1 MLTLFEI
8 AALLLVLSGAFSWFN
23 HAYVKL
29 PHTIGLL
36 LMALLASFA
45 LMALQALFPALG
57 LTETIQSAIGQID
70 FNITVMN
77 GMLAFLLFAG
87 ALHVD
92 MKFLKSEK
100 WAIASMATIG
110 VLLSTFI
117 VGTGFYWLAH
127 ALGVEIPYAWAIVFG
142 SLISPTDPVA
152 VLSILK
158 TVNMPHSLEAKIAG
172 ESLFNDGVGVVVFAI
187 AVAVAVGTTGSGHGL
202 EHAAAEVVHAV
213 GGAADGGHSGGHGG
227 GVDAMSIAKLFFV
240 EAGGGVLLGAFTGWL
255 AYKMMSSIDEHSI
268 EILITL
274 GIVAG
279 TYAAAQRLHLSG
291 PIAVVITGLMVGNKG
306 AELAMSERTKTHLFG
321 FWEMIDE
328 ILNSV
333 LFLLIGLEILVL
345 GISPKFGLIMLL
357 CIPLVLLARFAAV
370 SVPMRFLGM
379 FKDFTK
385 GAIPVLTWGGV
396 RGGISVALA
405 LSLPPV
411 EYKPVILAATYGV
424 VVFSIIVQGLTVKRV
439 VKARVDPDLL

>member
-8 AALLLVLSGAFSWFN
+8 GSALLVLSAAFAWFN
-23 HAYVKL
+23 HAYLKL

-36 LMALLASFA
+36 LMALLASFV
-45 LMALQALFPALG
+45 LMGLEVVFPALG
-57 LTETIQSAIGQID
+57 LTDTVSSAIGQID
-70 FNITVMN
+70 FNVTVMN

-92 MKFLKSEK
+92 MSFLKSEK
-100 WAIASMATIG
+100 WAIGSMATIG
-110 VLLSTFI
+110 VLMSTFI
-117 VGTGFYWLAH
+117 VGTGFYWLVN
-127 ALGVEIPYAWAIVFG
+127 ALGVDMPYTWAIVFG
-142 SLISPTDPVA
+142 ALISPTDPVA

-158 TVNMPHSLEAKIAG
+158 TVKMPDSLNAKIAG
-172 ESLFNDGVGVVVFAI
+172 ESLFNDGVGVVIFAI
-187 AVAVAVGTTGSGHGL
+187 AVAVAVGSTGAVDAQ
-202 EHAAAEVVHAV
+202 HAIAAGVEVVQAT
-213 GGAADGGHSGGHGG
+213 AGGHDAGHG

-240 EAGGGVLLGAFTGWL
+240 EAGGGALLGAFTGWL
-255 AYKMMSSIDEHSI
+255 ANRMMASIDEHAI
-268 EILITL
+268 EVLISL

-279 TYAAAQRLHLSG
+279 TYAVAQRLHLSG
-291 PIAVVITGLMVGNKG
+291 PIAVVITGLLIGNRG
-306 AELAMSERTKTHLFG
+306 AEFSMSEHTRTYLFG
-321 FWEMIDE
+321 FWEMVDE

-333 LFLLIGLEILVL
+333 LFLLIGLELLVL

-357 CIPLVLLARFAAV
+357 CIPLVLLARFVAV

-379 FKDFTK
+379 FKSFTK

-439 VKARVDPDLL
+439 VQARVDPDLL